1 MRESGHGRE
10 GGELVGVEE
19 EAAEPRAA
27 HDRRER
33 GERVTGEV
41 DVLEPLHVREEPIHV
56 HVRKGNQPCRSIPLR
71 SSDLIYNIAGYAYPV
86 GMPRI

>member
-1 MRESGHGRE
+1 MQVRQSGHGGE

-27 HDRRER
+27 HDWREG

-41 DVLEPLHVREEPIHV
+41 DVL
-56 HVRKGNQPCRSIPLR
+56 
-71 SSDLIYNIAGYAYPV
+71 
-86 GMPRI
+86 